1 MYGQTHNISGA
12 KNPTHLSL
20 QFLLYPPFLFET
32 TLVGVVCTFLWSILK
47 SFKKKNILQTLIDF
61 LKNKYTQM
69 EL

>member
-32 TLVGVVCTFLWSILK
+32 TLAGVVCTFLWSILK
-47 SFKKKNILQTLIDF
+47 SFKKKKHIANINRF
-61 LKNKYTQM
+61 PEKKYTQM